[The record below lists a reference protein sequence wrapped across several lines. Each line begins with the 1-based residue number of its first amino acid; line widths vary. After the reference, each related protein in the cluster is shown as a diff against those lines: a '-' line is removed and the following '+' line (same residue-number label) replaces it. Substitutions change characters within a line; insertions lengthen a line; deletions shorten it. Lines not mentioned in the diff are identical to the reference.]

1 MADCELHYQLHN
13 LTAAKRIKSGSYCGK
28 LSKMH
33 APVTWDPLQS
43 RGLCACLN
51 FLWLLLPGFV
61 SRPPCC
67 EFAAPKVGTG
77 RVVCD
82 KRILGVTPNVLRKFP
97 VSVPCC
103 PETSL
108 QNAAPLCFAWG
119 CCSGGEGRSLTP
131 GEHRGVGAGTLFH
144 PGIKMRQCF
153 NAYLPAYTLAV
164 TRRHL

>member
-1 MADCELHYQLHN
+1 MADSEHYQLHN

-51 FLWLLLPGFV
+51 FLWILLPGFV

-67 EFAAPKVGTG
+67 ELAAPKVGTG

-82 KRILGVTPNVLRKFP
+82 KRIWGVTPDVLRKFP
-97 VSVPCC
+97 VAVPCC
-103 PETSL
+103 PETSS
-108 QNAAPLCFAWG
+108 QNAAPLSFAWG
-119 CCSGGEGRSLTP
+119 CCSGGRREKPHTGGTQGRRSWHHFPSRNKNRAMFRCLSASL
-131 GEHRGVGAGTLFH
+131 R
-144 PGIKMRQCF
+144 
-153 NAYLPAYTLAV
+153 
-164 TRRHL
+164 

>member
-51 FLWLLLPGFV
+51 FLWILLPGFV

-67 EFAAPKVGTG
+67 ELAAPKVGTG

-82 KRILGVTPNVLRKFP
+82 KRIWGVTPDVLRKFP
-97 VSVPCC
+97 VAVPCC
-103 PETSL
+103 PETSS
-108 QNAAPLCFAWG
+108 QNAAPLSVAWG
-119 CCSGGEGRSLTP
+119 CCSGGRREKPHLGGTQGRRSWHPFPSRNKNRAMFQCLSASLW
-131 GEHRGVGAGTLFH
+131 
-144 PGIKMRQCF
+144 
-153 NAYLPAYTLAV
+153 
-164 TRRHL
+164 